1 MSTRILATMITL
13 GVGVGLSMFA
23 CQSSNSSN
31 GGYGGELPNNT
42 TSSTTTTSSTSSSTT
57 SHTTTTSTT
66 SSTTS
71 TTTTTTTTVSC
82 PDTNNGEPNNN
93 PSQAKDLGYIND
105 ADPTPKPTLHGVI
118 AGSSDVDWYT
128 YRGNDVQGLAVVD
141 PERTFNPNVNNV
153 RMCAFYWCVNGILS
167 HVPDLG
173 SGGGG
178 GGDAGPAG
186 SCPAG
191 TEIASFDF
199 SGVTISGTQLGET
212 VGCCTLTGTT
222 TFHLG
227 GQWPAAYW
235 PLSCPL
241 DAAGDDTMQVMLRFD
256 AYSGA
261 AQDMCVPY
269 TVEYHF

>member
-1 MSTRILATMITL
+1 MTTRILATMITL
-13 GVGVGLSMFA
+13 GAGVGLSMFA
-23 CQSSNSSN
+23 CQSSETSS
-31 GGYGGELPNNT
+31 GGYGGELPNTT
-42 TSSTTTTSSTSSSTT
+42 TSSTTTQTTSTSTT
-57 SHTTTTSTT
+57 TATHTTTTSTT
-66 SSTTS
+66 SSTTTTTS
-71 TTTTTTTTVSC
+71 TTTTAC

-93 PSQAKDLGYIND
+93 PAQAKDLGYIND
-105 ADPTPKPTLHGVI
+105 ADPSPLPTLHGVV

-141 PERTFNPNVNNV
+141 PERTFNPSVNNV

-178 GGDAGPAG
+178 GGAPTG
-186 SCPAG
+186 SCPSG
-191 TEIASFDF
+191 TEFSTFDF
-199 SGVTISGTQLGET
+199 SGVTIGGTQLGDT
-212 VGCCTLTGTT
+212 VGCCTLSGTT

-227 GQWPAAYW
+227 GQWPLEDW
-235 PLSCPL
+235 PLACPA
-241 DAAGDDTMQVMLRFD
+241 DALGDDTMQVMLRFD

-261 AQDMCVPY
+261 PANMCVPY